1 MENLKQIIND
11 TYIKYF
17 KEKNPLKNAYSEI
30 KTQIVLKEKELKK
43 ELNDSEV
50 ELIVETYLKKIQ
62 KSIQEFSD
70 KWITEPD
77 LVNTLKNEVEELK
90 QYVTESLSG
99 DVLKEKVKEMIDSW
113 ISNLGEFMKKLNDLG
128 KVDKK
133 QAKEFYDELTN
144 K

>member
-70 KWITEPD
+70 KWITESD